1 MLSRS
6 VWGIQGANLDPPA
19 DGYASCLHTLRHSA
33 TGFLL
38 ATGTHTKVVQEHLSH
53 STSLITADTW
63 SNVGPALARAP
74 SVGT

>member
-1 MLSRS
+1 
-6 VWGIQGANLDPPA
+6 
-19 DGYASCLHTLRHSA
+19 LHTLRHSA

-38 ATGTHTKVVQEHLSH
+38 AIGTHTKVVQEHLSH

-74 SVGT
+74 SAGT